1 MNVIIFGATSGIGK
15 ELAKLFVDNGH
26 KVAITGRRLDKLK
39 EIHQTKPKSYIT
51 KQHDVRE
58 LASSDAIFE
67 ELVTTLSTIDI
78 IVYSS
83 GIGALNRE
91 LSWKKELPTLE
102 TNILGAAKIL
112 GLSYHFFKKQGY
124 GHIVGISSIAG
135 IRGNAHA
142 PAYASSK
149 SFLSTYLES
158 LWIKGKK
165 SQSNIVVTD
174 IIPGFVD
181 TDMAQ
186 GAAFWMASAEKAA
199 KQIFT
204 AIKKK
209 KRRAYITKRWRIIAL
224 LLKIIPARVLLKT

>member
-1 MNVIIFGATSGIGK
+1 MNIIIFGATSGIGK
-15 ELAKLFVDNGH
+15 GLAKLFVDKGH

-39 EIHQTKPKSYIT
+39 EIQQTKPKNYVI
-51 KQHDVRE
+51 KQHDVTE
-58 LASSDAIFE
+58 IASSETVFE
-67 ELVTTLSTIDI
+67 ELVATLSTIDI

-91 LSWKKELPTLE
+91 LNWQKELPTLE

-112 GLSYHFFKKQGY
+112 GLSYQFFQKQGY
-124 GHIVGISSIAG
+124 GHIVGISSISG

-142 PAYASSK
+142 PAYAASK
-149 SFLSTYLES
+149 SFLSNYLES

-186 GAAFWMASAEKAA
+186 GETFWMSSTQKAA

-224 LLKIIPARVLLKT
+224 LLKIIPARILLKT